1 MVESVGKVYRMN
13 IRRWSAGCGD
23 ECYEP
28 LESHEILKTPETPE
42 TPIFYSL
49 LDQKPTISWS
59 KSEVEISFQL

>member
-13 IRRWSAGCGD
+13 IRRWRAGCGG
-23 ECYEP
+23 ECFER

-49 LDQKPTISWS
+49 LDQKPTFSWS
-59 KSEVEISFQL
+59 KSEVKTLFQL